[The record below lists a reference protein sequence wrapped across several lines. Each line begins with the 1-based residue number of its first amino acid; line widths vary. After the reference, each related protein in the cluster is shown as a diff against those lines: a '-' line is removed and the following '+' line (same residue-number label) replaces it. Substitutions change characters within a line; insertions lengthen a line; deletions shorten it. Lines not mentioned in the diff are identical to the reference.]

1 MSVMLEARLPPRA
14 RCMPIVGHTHNSRI
28 FGYNAQ
34 VKMAQPPLL
43 MLWRREG
50 MERISQ
56 IVSSFFNSLLSIC
69 LTAR

>member
-1 MSVMLEARLPPRA
+1 MSVTLEAHLPPRA

-43 MLWRREG
+43 ML
-50 MERISQ
+50 
-56 IVSSFFNSLLSIC
+56 
-69 LTAR
+69 